1 MGSVGGWWREGVQKA
16 AFNLLQVSTYS
27 RPGSLLKLRRMG
39 LARPTAGVTSC
50 WSMITS
56 LSETTDTSKT
66 GSKDDSI
73 LLDSEW
79 LRFLDPMLES
89 MSRGPQMDYVWKF
102 DYSEYIAVFNACCQ
116 DLKLELVPYQAR
128 HSGPSIDR
136 AAKTTD
142 LDEVRK
148 RGGWA
153 TRQSVA
159 RYEKA
164 GRLAA
169 TWQKLGPCRDS
180 NGMQVV
186 GAISGRNSCLDDKQG

>member
-1 MGSVGGWWREGVQKA
+1 
-16 AFNLLQVSTYS
+16 
-27 RPGSLLKLRRMG
+27 
-39 LARPTAGVTSC
+39 
-50 WSMITS
+50 
-56 LSETTDTSKT
+56 
-66 GSKDDSI
+66 
-73 LLDSEW
+73 
-79 LRFLDPMLES
+79 
-89 MSRGPQMDYVWKF
+89 MDYVWKF

-169 TWQKLGPCRDS
+169 T
-180 NGMQVV
+180 
-186 GAISGRNSCLDDKQG
+186 